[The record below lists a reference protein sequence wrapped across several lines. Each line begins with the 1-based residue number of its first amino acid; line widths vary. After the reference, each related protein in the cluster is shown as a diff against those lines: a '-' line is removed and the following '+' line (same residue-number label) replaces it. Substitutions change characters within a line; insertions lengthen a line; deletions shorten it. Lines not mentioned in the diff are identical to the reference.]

1 MPTFSQPPACM
12 KIHPSLPEC
21 RVPAVPGLPGVLCL
35 ILGAIGFLLG
45 APSLE
50 AAAAPA
56 SSGAADAPGQLDR
69 WIEYLGRFHMLV
81 LHYPIGFLTA
91 AVLLEL
97 YGLKWPNPSLPA
109 ITRFVL
115 WLSLAGGIAASALGL
130 FRASGGGFDPAL
142 VNWHRNLGLAMVA
155 ATALTLFAQHLAHR
169 QPGCPGRLAAY
180 RALLVASIGLLVG
193 AGHYGG
199 NLTHGSDFL
208 TANPPALLAGL
219 LPGSPP
225 SRSSTTPPNPGDGP
239 ATGPTSAAGAT
250 PDPGTSS
257 AEGASLYASTVAPAL
272 KARCYS
278 CHGPE
283 KQRGDYRLDQRE
295 HALKG
300 GESGIPAITPGEP
313 LKSNLMRL
321 ILLPEDHDDVMPPE
335 GKKTLTPDEVL
346 AIARWIHAGAPF
358 DGIPATP

>member
-1 MPTFSQPPACM
+1 MKPPSPPNSTTTARL
-12 KIHPSLPEC
+12 PSTPLFFL
-21 RVPAVPGLPGVLCL
+21 VVVLGSL
-35 ILGAIGFLLG
+35 VGAT
-45 APSLE
+45 PLE
-50 AAAAPA
+50 AATAPA
-56 SSGAADAPGQLDR
+56 SAGSGEAASPFGP
-69 WIEYLGRFHMLV
+69 WVEYLGRFHMLV

-109 ITRFVL
+109 VTRFVL
-115 WLSLAGGIAASALGL
+115 WLSLASGIAASTLGL
-130 FRASGGGFDPAL
+130 FRASGGGFDAGL

-155 ATALTLFAQHLAHR
+155 ATALALFAQRLALR
-169 QPGCPGRLAAY
+169 EPDRAGRLAAY
-180 RALLVASIGLLVG
+180 RVLLVASMGLLIG

-219 LPGSPP
+219 LPGSPA
-225 SRSSTTPPNPGDGP
+225 SRSSTAPNSTVGNAADP
-239 ATGPTSAAGAT
+239 ASPQGSTADPAAPA
-250 PDPGTSS
+250 

-300 GESGIPAITPGEP
+300 GESGLPAITPGDP
-313 LKSNLMRL
+313 LKSNLLRL

-335 GKKTLTPDEVL
+335 GKKPLTPEETL

-358 DGIPATP
+358 EGATANP